1 MSPKK
6 ATKNNPKMNVPPVV
20 LVNTTAKVPKESCK
34 AGPGEQQFNHTD
46 KPAREK
52 GSRAALKDWLDHVI
66 LPILIGDIFHDNSGE
81 FSSRGISDA
90 IRYIR
95 ALFIKPAVARVDC

>member
-1 MSPKK
+1 MSSGK

-34 AGPGEQQFNHTD
+34 TGLGEQQFNHTD
-46 KPAREK
+46 KPAQEK

-66 LPILIGDIFHDNSGE
+66 VPILIGDIFHDNSGE
-81 FSSRGISDA
+81 FTCRGLSAA
-90 IRYIR
+90 IRYLC
-95 ALFIKPAVARVDC
+95 ALFFKPSIARIDS